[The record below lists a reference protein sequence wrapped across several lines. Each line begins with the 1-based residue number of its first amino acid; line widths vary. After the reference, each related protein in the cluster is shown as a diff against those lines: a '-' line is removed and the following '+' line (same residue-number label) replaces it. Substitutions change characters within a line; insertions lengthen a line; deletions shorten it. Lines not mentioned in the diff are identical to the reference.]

1 MMLTSSRWRTWEYH
15 GRESFVESSWYAR
28 VSSAVYGNI
37 VFQPHYRTDDSKY
50 YAATQVFKSN
60 PSRLYSGLASAIL
73 DEQPSAKSTSCIV
86 IDTRDWSVMQ
96 ETVMNTTT
104 RKVKQG
110 LRSTKIKLKHIV
122 QSSCG
127 ETHHRRCEV

>member
-1 MMLTSSRWRTWEYH
+1 MLTSSRWRTWEYH
-15 GRESFVESSWYAR
+15 GRESFVKSSWYAR
-28 VSSAVYGNI
+28 VSSAVSGNI

-104 RKVKQG
+104 RKSSKDSG
-110 LRSTKIKLKHIV
+110 ARRSN
-122 QSSCG
+122 SCISFS
-127 ETHHRRCEV
+127 HLAVRRITDDVRFE